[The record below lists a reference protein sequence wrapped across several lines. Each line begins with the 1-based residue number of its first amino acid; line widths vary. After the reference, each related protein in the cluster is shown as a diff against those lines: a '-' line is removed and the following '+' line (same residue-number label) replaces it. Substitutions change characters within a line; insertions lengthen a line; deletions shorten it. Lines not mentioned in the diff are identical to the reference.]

1 MVTLGQTQKKPTIG
15 GHVPLHNQLL
25 VNGYTNTPL
34 KNESDAI
41 QWMQSLVDSIDMKTI
56 QGPYASYVTKD
67 GNRGLTC
74 IVMIETSHIAL
85 HIWDEPNPSEIQ
97 FDLYTCGDLPID
109 SILKKLEDQLGLINY
124 HYMVLER
131 ATGFNV
137 LERNRAGYNPKPI
150 NTEKE

>member
-1 MVTLGQTQKKPTIG
+1 M
-15 GHVPLHNQLL
+15 PLHNQLL
-25 VNGYTNTPL
+25 VNGYSNNVI
-34 KNESDAI
+34 KNEENAI
-41 QWMQSLVDSIDMKTI
+41 SWMRSLVESIDMKII

-85 HIWDEPNPSEIQ
+85 HIWDEPSPAEIQ

-109 SILKKLEDQLGLINY
+109 KILKKLEEEMGLTNY

-131 ATGFNV
+131 ATGFNI
-137 LERNRAGYNPKPI
+137 LERNRGGYIPKDFI
-150 NTEKE
+150 N